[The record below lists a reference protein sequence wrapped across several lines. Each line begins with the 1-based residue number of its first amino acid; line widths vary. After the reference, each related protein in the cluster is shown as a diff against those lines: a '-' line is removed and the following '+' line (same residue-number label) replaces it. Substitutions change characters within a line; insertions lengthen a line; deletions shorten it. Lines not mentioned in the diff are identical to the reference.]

1 MNILR
6 SKLVAETVGFHP
18 VHSRR
23 LVNAGS
29 FPKPIQLGPKS
40 VGWIEEEVDGW
51 IEERVKERDEK
62 TEATGNTNGQ
72 NSNA

>member
-6 SKLVAETVGFHP
+6 SKLVAEKVGFHP
-18 VHSRR
+18 VHIRR

-40 VGWIEEEVDGW
+40 VGWVEEEVDGW
-51 IEERVKERDEK
+51 IEERVKERDAK
-62 TEATGNTNGQ
+62 AEATVDNDDQ
-72 NSNA
+72 KSDA